1 MSGDMAITIIL
12 SIFGGGALVTFLQFL
27 ITRHDEKTG
36 QAAKVLKQLA
46 TLEKDI
52 KNDISNLKKEI
63 DEDRATNA
71 RIRILQ
77 FSDEVRHNL
86 KHSKESFDQVHQ
98 DIDMYNTYCKEHP
111 KYENSRA
118 VAAIAN
124 IERVYAKCM
133 EEESFLN

>member
-77 FSDEVRHNL
+77 FSIRE
-86 KHSKESFDQVHQ
+86 KE
-98 DIDMYNTYCKEHP
+98 
-111 KYENSRA
+111 
-118 VAAIAN
+118 
-124 IERVYAKCM
+124 
-133 EEESFLN
+133 